1 MHKMVNDIIPAITSS
16 IITPQ
21 PPDSFSADLTGK
33 GLKISKNLKSAK
45 PITKLDRLTGMKV
58 KVIHCPTH
66 SSITIRE
73 GSLSFASLIIL

>member
-1 MHKMVNDIIPAITSS
+1 MHKMINEMIPATTSS

-33 GLKISKNLKSAK
+33 GLIISKNLKSAK

-73 GSLSFASLIIL
+73 GSISFESIIIH